1 MRDLLTP
8 GRFRGLALALIAC
21 ALAIRLAVPSG
32 FMLMPGSNG
41 ALPTITMCSGQG
53 VMTMPMPARMDPAS
67 GRASHDDGRHQ
78 EKAPDHPCAF
88 AAASAAVDLAAIL
101 HPGAPTIIEMGVR
114 PQSLAFAHP
123 GLGLAAPPPPKTGP
137 PILA

>member
-1 MRDLLTP
+1 M
-8 GRFRGLALALIAC
+8 ALALVAC

-53 VMTMPMPARMDPAS
+53 VMTMPMPVRMDTVS

-114 PQSLAFAHP
+114 PQSRAFAQP